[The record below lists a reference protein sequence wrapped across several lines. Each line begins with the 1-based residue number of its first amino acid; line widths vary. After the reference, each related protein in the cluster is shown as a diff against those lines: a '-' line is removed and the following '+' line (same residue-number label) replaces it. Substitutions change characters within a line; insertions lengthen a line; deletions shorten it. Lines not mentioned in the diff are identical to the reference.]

1 MSLENESNTL
11 DLLRRTCAG
20 LVSAE
25 LWVVGGM
32 VIVSILYPRL
42 LPAAVITAAF
52 FWPQRKLSSG
62 RWSVRTPCDYP
73 IVLLLLMAAISGWIT
88 PLPQISYPQI
98 YRLLSGIGLFYAMV
112 NSCQT
117 PQSLQLLLRIF
128 SLGGLVLA
136 LLAPLSVDWPL
147 GKLPLMPAEPYQRFS
162 VLVADSVHP
171 NVLAGT
177 LVLLL
182 PVTLAGLLFGW
193 RELKAY
199 ERVLGLLSAAGMSG
213 VVLLSL
219 SRGAWVACG
228 LALLTL
234 VILRWRWGWV
244 AIVLALLVTATGTYW
259 FGIAR
264 VLDLLVA
271 SRTVGSYNGRVEVW
285 SRALD
290 MIQDFPFTGIGI
302 GVFQPLADRLY
313 PFLLFEP
320 GKVLHAHNLFL
331 QIAVDL
337 GLPGLIAWLW
347 ILAVVLIHAGRAYR
361 GGQRLNAP
369 LFTAL
374 GAGLLCSQIALIAHG
389 LTDAVTWGMVRPA
402 PVVWALWG
410 AAIAAAL
417 ALTKQNPLGSSEQ
430 SPVE

>member
-1 MSLENESNTL
+1 LTPLNASSPL
-11 DLLRRTCAG
+11 DPLRRACAG

-25 LWVVGGM
+25 LWVVGG
-32 VIVSILYPRL
+32 VVLGSILHPRF
-42 LPAAVITAAF
+42 LPAAVITAAV
-52 FWPQRKLSSG
+52 FWPLRRLACG

-73 IVLLLLMAAISGWIT
+73 ILLLLLMAAVSAWIT
-88 PLPQISYPQI
+88 PLPAISYPQI
-98 YRLLSGIGLFYAMV
+98 YRLLSGIGLFYAIV
-112 NSCQT
+112 NSCQA
-117 PQSLQLLLRIF
+117 PPKIRLLPRLF

-147 GKLPLMPAEPYQRFS
+147 GKLPLMPAALYQRFS

-171 NVLAGT
+171 NVIAGSLA
-177 LVLLL
+177 LLL

-193 RELKAY
+193 QELKGF
-199 ERVLGLLSAAGMSG
+199 ERVLGLLSAGAMSG

-219 SRGAWVACG
+219 SRGAWLACG
-228 LALLTL
+228 LAVLAL
-234 VILRWRWGWV
+234 VILRWRRGWI
-244 AIVLALLVTATGTYW
+244 AALLVLLVIAAGLYR
-259 FGIAR
+259 FGAGR
-264 VLDLLVA
+264 ALDLLVA
-271 SRTVGSYNGRVEVW
+271 SRTMGSYSGRLEVW

-302 GVFQPLADRLY
+302 GLFQPLADRLY

-320 GKVLHAHNLFL
+320 GKVVHAHNLFL

-347 ILAVVLIHAGRAYR
+347 ILVAVLVQAGRAY
-361 GGQRLNAP
+361 GGGRRLNASW
-369 LFTAL
+369 LTAL
-374 GAGLLCSQIALIAHG
+374 GAGLLGSQIALVVHG

-402 PVVWALWG
+402 PLVWALWG

-417 ALTKQNPLGSSEQ
+417 WLAGPR
-430 SPVE
+430 SPAVPE